1 MRRQAWHRYGK
12 SSHSE
17 WFLIERAIFVLEFYR
32 SSIFIVFY
40 LEVRSDAR
48 RVTSFLHSEGQTRIN
63 ITFIKAYTFK
73 LNLAYITNQR
83 PLLCRSIL
91 QAHWLSY
98 FVLFHSFPP
107 PPPPPPADAT
117 KKPWTFKHVCIDR
130 RVKNFL
136 LHVPLVAWLRIVV
149 FLLGCYRKT
158 KHCCLALVFIPFFPL
173 KPDFPFSVYKF
184 KEILREKYLTHI

>member
-1 MRRQAWHRYGK
+1 M
-12 SSHSE
+12 
-17 WFLIERAIFVLEFYR
+17 LEFYR
-32 SSIFIVFY
+32 SSVFIVFY
-40 LEVRSDAR
+40 LKVRADAR

-63 ITFIKAYTFK
+63 ITSIKAYRFK
-73 LNLAYITNQR
+73 LNLAYITNQQ

-98 FVLFHSFPP
+98 FVLFHSFHSPTPP
-107 PPPPPPADAT
+107 SDAT
-117 KKPWTFKHVCIDR
+117 KKNLEHLNTCIDR

-136 LHVPLVAWLRIVV
+136 LHVPCVAWLRIVV

-158 KHCCLALVFIPFFPL
+158 KHCCLARVFILFFPL

-184 KEILREKYLTHI
+184 KDILRENI